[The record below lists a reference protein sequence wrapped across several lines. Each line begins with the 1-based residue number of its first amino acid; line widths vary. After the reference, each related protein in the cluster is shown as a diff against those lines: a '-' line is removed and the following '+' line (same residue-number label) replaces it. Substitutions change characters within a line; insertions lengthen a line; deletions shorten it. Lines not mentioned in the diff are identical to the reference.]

1 MPYGNNVPKVR
12 RSFDLSPEVGLM
24 AIGLIAIVSCSGAV
38 ASPDPA
44 TPTTAGIANVTT
56 AADASTTSSTPDS
69 TTTTRPIAALGLVTP
84 TGVPVAIL
92 RSLPVG
98 YVVLTPCGNVLLM
111 RKGKAIGKTTVVIDP
126 GHGGSVDTGAVAPT
140 GMPEKTLNLKVAE
153 AVADALEDRSIAAVL
168 TRTADYASPLSVR
181 AQLADTLDAELMVSI
196 HHNAPSPGPSPVPGI
211 EVFIQN
217 GSSSSKRLGGLLW
230 QRAMA
235 ALDVFD
241 VDWVAED
248 DAGVMTVLNSR
259 GDDAYGI
266 IRHPETP
273 TAIVELGYI
282 SNRAEAD
289 LYQDP
294 TYLAAAAGGIS
305 QAIQDFLNSDNEG
318 SGFIEGRVFD
328 PQPGVG
334 KDVCTDPDLGR

>member
-1 MPYGNNVPKVR
+1 LPK
-12 RSFDLSPEVGLM
+12 
-24 AIGLIAIVSCSGAV
+24 
-38 ASPDPA
+38 
-44 TPTTAGIANVTT
+44 
-56 AADASTTSSTPDS
+56 
-69 TTTTRPIAALGLVTP
+69 
-84 TGVPVAIL
+84 
-92 RSLPVG
+92 
-98 YVVLTPCGNVLLM
+98 
-111 RKGKAIGKTTVVIDP
+111 
-126 GHGGSVDTGAVAPT
+126 
-140 GMPEKTLNLKVAE
+140 
-153 AVADALEDRSIAAVL
+153 
-168 TRTADYASPLSVR
+168 VR

-217 GSSSSKRLGGLLW
+217 GSSSSRRLGGLLW

-282 SNRAEAD
+282 SNRAEAE
-289 LYQDP
+289 LFQDP
-294 TYLAAAAGGIS
+294 TYLVAAAGGIA
-305 QAIQDFLNSDNEG
+305 QAIQDFLNSDSEG